1 MEENIKNKTIYD
13 LAEILVFIAK
23 LHEKIWALA
32 VRLGCKSLCRCLARA
47 ARRDQNHLDC
57 SSLWISHNQRER
69 KITSTPTDG
78 QRISQREWERGSSSR
93 TSLPGVLDLT
103 TGSGEMQSFS
113 GHLSHFPTLP
123 PLLLGVLQNTFA
135 IAITSSSSWSL
146 QNKSPTTTH
155 NPPLPNNKSNDG
167 HTNKTNNTTS
177 WDSFLCKNSPLT
189 KES

>member
-1 MEENIKNKTIYD
+1 MR
-13 LAEILVFIAK
+13 V
-23 LHEKIWALA
+23 
-32 VRLGCKSLCRCLARA
+32 GCKSLCRCLARA

-78 QRISQREWERGSSSR
+78 QRISQRERERGSSSR
-93 TSLPGVLDLT
+93 TGLPGVLDLT